1 MSERFAFDKRL
12 SLEKARIEA
21 QLQKTN
27 PGPQQNFLRRKLQ
40 EIERVSKL
48 NKWLTCKKLQP
59 PE

>member
-27 PGPQQNFLRRKLQ
+27 PGPQQNLLRRKLANYK
-40 EIERVSKL
+40 RL
-48 NKWLTCKKLQP
+48 NGFLNSTSG
-59 PE
+59 

>member
-27 PGPQQNFLRRKLQ
+27 PGPQQNFAANYKR
-40 EIERVSKL
+40 L
-48 NKWLTCKKLQP
+48 NGFLNSTSG
-59 PE
+59 